1 MKAGY
6 RLRLSEIRMRNGLK
20 GLSCSIGKKRGYMS
34 KLTEQLI
41 LVLNKE
47 QEVYD
52 SIIKLAKDKQDAVV
66 QNKLSHLEA
75 IVKKEKTY
83 AISLVKLEEIREKV
97 LHSMVKSYDLVEIN
111 VLSDLYP
118 FMSEK
123 EVRQIDGMK
132 KKLLNTVG
140 ILGQKNELNKKLI
153 EQSLHQIEFDL
164 NLLTT
169 IGDGSVNYE
178 GNASDQEAERRS
190 IFDRKI

>member
-1 MKAGY
+1 
-6 RLRLSEIRMRNGLK
+6 
-20 GLSCSIGKKRGYMS
+20 MS

-52 SIIKLAKDKQDAVV
+52 SIIKLAKEKQDAIV
-66 QNKLSHLEA
+66 QNKLSALEA

-97 LHSMVKSYDLVEIN
+97 IHEMVKSYDLREIS
-111 VLSDLYP
+111 VLSDLYA

-123 EVRQIDGMK
+123 EVREIDGMK
-132 KKLLNTVG
+132 KKLLNTVS

-169 IGDGSVNYE
+169 VGDGSVNYE
-178 GNASDQEAERRS
+178 GNASDQQVERRS